1 MRSLKERRHHGRFM
15 VQWPM
20 LYANE
25 ELIGR
30 GTLVNVSHAGCQI
43 VGTMP
48 VAVGMLLKVWLSPA
62 HREEALY
69 VKEARVLWAKEHEFG
84 LEICDL
90 TTNDQRWL
98 RGYLETAEARN
109 SFRVN
114 GQPASTDGLGAM
126 PLTLRVKD
134 CRGRIS

>member
-1 MRSLKERRHHGRFM
+1 MGSVKERRQQARFM

-48 VAVGMLLKVWLSPA
+48 VAVGMLLKVWVSPG

-84 LEICDL
+84 LELRDL

-98 RGYLETAEARN
+98 RGYIETAERRN

-114 GQPASTDGLGAM
+114 GQSASTDGLAAM
-126 PLTLRVKD
+126 PLALPVKEF
-134 CRGRIS
+134 

>member
-1 MRSLKERRHHGRFM
+1 MGSLKERRHYGRFM

-48 VAVGMLLKVWLSPA
+48 VTVGMLLKVWISPG

-69 VKEARVLWAKEHEFG
+69 VEEARVLWVKEHQFG
-84 LEICDL
+84 LDL
-90 TTNDQRWL
+90 RHLTPNDQRWL
-98 RGYLETAEARN
+98 RAYLETAERRN

-114 GQPASTDGLGAM
+114 GQPAGTRGLTAM
-126 PLTLRVKD
+126 PIQLSIRKD
-134 CRGRIS
+134 

>member
-1 MRSLKERRHHGRFM
+1 MGSLKERRHHARCM
-15 VQWPM
+15 VQWSI

-48 VAVGMLLKVWLSPA
+48 VAVGMLLKVWVSPA
-62 HREEALY
+62 QREEALY
-69 VKEARVLWAKEHEFG
+69 IKEARVLWAKEHEFG
-84 LEICDL
+84 LELRDL
-90 TTNDQRWL
+90 TTNDQQWL
-98 RGYLETAEARN
+98 RGYLETAERRN

-114 GQPASTDGLGAM
+114 GQPASTDGLA
-126 PLTLRVKD
+126 PCL
-134 CRGRIS
+134 SHYE